1 MQDFTAKQSS
11 KLAVDIS
18 KNDYLQTLFQLISS
32 EAVMAGQF
40 ILDKIR
46 YIKINPSHMSI
57 VKYYTPTIKFC
68 E

>member
-46 YIKINPSHMSI
+46 YIKINPSPMSI